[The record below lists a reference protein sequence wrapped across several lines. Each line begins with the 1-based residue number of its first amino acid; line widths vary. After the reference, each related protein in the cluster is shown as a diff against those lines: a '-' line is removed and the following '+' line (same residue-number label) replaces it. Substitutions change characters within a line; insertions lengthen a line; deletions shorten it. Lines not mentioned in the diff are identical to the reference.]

1 MQIDWL
7 TVTAQIINFLVLVWL
22 LQHFLYG
29 PITRAMAARE
39 ERIENRVAE
48 AEQAKA
54 DAAAEADRLQARQRE
69 LDEARADELDKAK
82 QKAEQTRK
90 ALERDARREVDDKRA
105 AWLAQLEEERR
116 SFLDELR
123 RRASDAFYKLA
134 RRALVDLADA
144 DLEERIA
151 QGFVD
156 QLKDLDDDARAQ
168 LAAAGTAT
176 VKSRFE
182 LSAGAKRKLTKAIHD
197 RLGEELAVDYAADET
212 VSGGI
217 VLHAGSR
224 RVAWT
229 LESWLDGLEAAVN
242 ERLDALPDADADAD
256 ADARERGRAAA
267 EAEA

>member
-7 TVTAQIINFLVLVWL
+7 TVAAQLVNFLVLVWL

-48 AEQAKA
+48 AKRAKA
-54 DAAAEADRLQARQRE
+54 DAEAEAERL
-69 LDEARADELDKAK
+69 EARRHELEEAREDEIAAAK
-82 QKAEQTRK
+82 REAEETRK
-90 ALERDARREVDDKRA
+90 ALERDARREVDDKRE
-105 AWLAQLEEERR
+105 AWLAQLEDERR

-123 RRASDAFYKLA
+123 GRTSDAFYKLA

-151 QGFVD
+151 QGFVG
-156 QLKDLDDDARAQ
+156 QLKDLDAEARRQ
-168 LAAAGTAT
+168 LAAAGSAT

-197 RLGEELAVDYAADET
+197 LLGEELTVDYAADDT

-242 ERLDALPDADADAD
+242 ERLDTLPD

>member
-7 TVTAQIINFLVLVWL
+7 TVAAQIVNFLVLVWL

-48 AEQAKA
+48 AEQAKV
-54 DAAAEADRLQARQRE
+54 DAAAEAERLQARQRE
-69 LDEARADELDKAK
+69 LEAAREDELDKAK
-82 QKAEQTRK
+82 REAEQTRT
-90 ALERDARREVDDKRA
+90 ALERDARREVDDKRE
-105 AWLAQLEEERR
+105 AWLAQLEDERA

-144 DLEERIA
+144 DLGERIA
-151 QGFVD
+151 QGFVRR
-156 QLKDLDDDARAQ
+156 LADLDEDARAQ
-168 LAAAGTAT
+168 IAAAGTAT

-182 LSAGAKRKLTKAIHD
+182 LSAGAKRKLTKAIHE

-229 LESWLDGLEAAVN
+229 LESWLDGLEAAVS
-242 ERLDALPDADADAD
+242 ERLDTLPDAE
-256 ADARERGRAAA
+256 ARERGRVAA
-267 EAEA
+267 EAEAEA

>member
-7 TVTAQIINFLVLVWL
+7 TVTAQIVNFLVLVWL

-39 ERIENRVAE
+39 ERIENRLAE
-48 AEQAKA
+48 AERAKA
-54 DAAAEADRLQARQRE
+54 DAAAEAERLEARQRE
-69 LDEARADELDKAK
+69 LERARESELDKAK
-82 QKAEQTRK
+82 REAEQTRK
-90 ALERDARREVDDKRA
+90 ALERDARREVDDKRE
-105 AWLAQLEEERR
+105 AWLAQLEDERS

-123 RRASDAFYKLA
+123 RRAGDAFYKLA

-151 QGFVD
+151 QGFVRRL
-156 QLKDLDDDARAQ
+156 QDLDDDARAQ
-168 LAAAGTAT
+168 IAAAGTAT

-182 LSAGAKRKLTKAIHD
+182 LSAGSKRKLTKAIHD

-242 ERLDALPDADADAD
+242 ERLDTLPDADA
-256 ADARERGRAAA
+256 RGRAAA